1 MAVESM
7 RTDSNNIL
15 KISVTGDFNLS
26 VHKDFR
32 AAYDG
37 FDYHDYT
44 VFIDLAYTHTM
55 DSSALGM
62 ILVMQTDLKK
72 PDGQIHIINANN
84 DIKKILKIVNFDSL
98 FIID

>member
-1 MAVESM
+1 MAVESI
-7 RTDSNNIL
+7 RADTDNVL

-44 VFIDLAYTHTM
+44 VFLDLACANTM

-62 ILVMQTDLKK
+62 ILVMQADLEKE
-72 PDGQIHIINANN
+72 DDQIHIINAND
-84 DIKKILKIVNFDSL
+84 DIKKILKVAHFDSL